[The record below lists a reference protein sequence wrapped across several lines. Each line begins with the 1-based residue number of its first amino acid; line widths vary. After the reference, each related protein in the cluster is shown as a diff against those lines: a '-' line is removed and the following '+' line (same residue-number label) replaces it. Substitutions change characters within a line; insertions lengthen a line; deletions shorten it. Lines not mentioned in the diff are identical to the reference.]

1 MKALDK
7 IVAVFRKFPG
17 VGPKQAERF
26 ALYVVRASGPEVESL
41 VDALRAVKK
50 SIGYCR
56 ECYNYAEGGLCSVC
70 AEQGRDR
77 SLICV
82 VERPQDLAAIEKA
95 RSFTGVYHV
104 LHGSVSP
111 AEGIAPEHIKLKE
124 LVERVQAS
132 DGLVKEVIIATNPD
146 TEGEATAMYLIHSL
160 KPYVD
165 KITRIACGVPLGGDI
180 DYMDEVTLG
189 HALRGRINL
198 R

>member
-7 IVAVFRKFPG
+7 IIAVFRKFPG

-26 ALYVVRASGPEVESL
+26 ALYAIRASNSEIESL
-41 VDALRAVKK
+41 VEALRAVKK

-56 ECYNYAEGGLCSVC
+56 ECYNYAEDGLCSVC
-70 AEQGRDR
+70 AEPARDR

-82 VERPQDLAAIEKA
+82 VERPQDLAALEKA

-111 AEGIAPEHIKLKE
+111 AEGISTGEIKFQE
-124 LVERVQAS
+124 LLERVKAA

-146 TEGEATAMYLIHSL
+146 TEGEATAMFLMHGL

-189 HALRGRINL
+189 HALKGRTKI
-198 R
+198 

>member
-7 IVAVFRKFPG
+7 IIAVFRKFPG

-26 ALYVVRASGPEVESL
+26 ALYAVRASNSEIESL
-41 VDALRAVKK
+41 VEALRAVKK
-50 SIGYCR
+50 YIGYCR
-56 ECYNYAEGGLCSVC
+56 ECFNYAEDGLCSVC
-70 AEQGRDR
+70 AEPARDR

-95 RSFTGVYHV
+95 LSFTGVYHV

-111 AEGIAPEHIKLKE
+111 AEGINTDQIKFKE
-124 LVERVQAS
+124 LLERVRAG

-146 TEGEATAMYLIHSL
+146 TEGEATAMYLMHAL

-180 DYMDEVTLG
+180 DYMDEITLG
-189 HALRGRINL
+189 HALKGRTKI
-198 R
+198 

>member
-7 IVAVFRKFPG
+7 IISVFRKFPG

-26 ALYVVRASGPEVESL
+26 AMYVVRASNSEVESL
-41 VDALRAVKK
+41 VDALRGVKK
-50 SIGYCR
+50 SVGYCR
-56 ECYNYAEGGLCSVC
+56 ECFNYAEDGLCSVC
-70 AEQGRDR
+70 GEPGRDR
-77 SLICV
+77 ALICV

-111 AEGIAPEHIKLKE
+111 AEGITTEQIKFKE
-124 LVERVQAS
+124 LLERVRAG

-146 TEGEATAMYLIHSL
+146 TEGEATAMFLMHAL

-165 KITRIACGVPLGGDI
+165 RITRIACGVPLGGDI

-189 HALRGRINL
+189 HALKGRTKI
-198 R
+198 

>member
-7 IVAVFRKFPG
+7 IIAVFRKFPG

-26 ALYVVRASGPEVESL
+26 AMYVVRASNSEVENL
-41 VDALRAVKK
+41 VDALRNVKK
-50 SIGYCR
+50 SVGFCR
-56 ECYNYAEGGLCSVC
+56 ECFNYAEDGLCSVC
-70 AEQGRDR
+70 AEPARDR
-77 SLICV
+77 ALICV

-111 AEGIAPEHIKLKE
+111 AEGITTEQIKFNE
-124 LVERVQAS
+124 LLERVRAS

-146 TEGEATAMYLIHSL
+146 TEGEATAMYLMHAL

-165 KITRIACGVPLGGDI
+165 RITRIACGVPLGGDI

-189 HALRGRINL
+189 YALKGRTKI
-198 R
+198 